1 MSAGR
6 RQAIIDIYQRA
17 LAQVAPEAIVPA
29 QLERRGPELRI
40 GERVQPLP
48 ALGVYM
54 LALGKAAVPMISAA
68 ESALG
73 DCVQGGIA
81 VTKDAEPELPA
92 ATVLLGSHPV
102 PDERSLA
109 AGEAMLA
116 FARRIPPGAIAI
128 CLISGGGSALAEAL
142 RPGVTLAQM
151 RDITSELLRAGAS
164 IHELNAVRSRLS
176 AFKAGGLLAALSQA
190 QVFNLIISDV
200 LGDDPATIASGP
212 TIPPRVGLRAE
223 DVLARYGV
231 TAQLPPPVDLELPE
245 PHTHIIANISTALD
259 GAADASSRMGYQ
271 PLILAR
277 ALEGEARDVVGT
289 LAGIAAEAARAHSDP
304 RPPLCL
310 LAGGETTVTVRGH
323 GRGGRN
329 TEGALAAAL
338 RIEGLPYVAIGC
350 LATDGDDGV
359 TGAAGGI
366 VDGATIQPDNRN
378 AARRA
383 LDANDSFT
391 FLNGAGAAWGQGPSG
406 TNVNDLFIALIDSAG
421 YGEGAA

>member
-1 MSAGR
+1 
-6 RQAIIDIYQRA
+6 
-17 LAQVAPEAIVPA
+17 
-29 QLERRGPELRI
+29 
-40 GERVQPLP
+40 
-48 ALGVYM
+48 
-54 LALGKAAVPMISAA
+54 
-68 ESALG
+68 
-73 DCVQGGIA
+73 
-81 VTKDAEPELPA
+81 
-92 ATVLLGSHPV
+92 
-102 PDERSLA
+102 
-109 AGEAMLA
+109 
-116 FARRIPPGAIAI
+116 
-128 CLISGGGSALAEAL
+128 
-142 RPGVTLAQM
+142 
-151 RDITSELLRAGAS
+151 
-164 IHELNAVRSRLS
+164 
-176 AFKAGGLLAALSQA
+176 
-190 QVFNLIISDV
+190 
-200 LGDDPATIASGP
+200 
-212 TIPPRVGLRAE
+212 
-223 DVLARYGV
+223 
-231 TAQLPPPVDLELPE
+231 
-245 PHTHIIANISTALD
+245 
-259 GAADASSRMGYQ
+259 
-271 PLILAR
+271 
-277 ALEGEARDVVGT
+277 LEGEARDVVGT

-338 RIEGLPYVAIGC
+338 RIEGLPYVTIGC